1 MSPVT
6 ERKLKWVG
14 VYCGSRDGARP
25 IYKQAAIELG
35 KALAKN
41 GLGLVYGGAQSGLM
55 GAVAD
60 GVLGGGQPVT
70 GVLPRGLARAE
81 FAHPKLTT
89 LHLVES
95 MHERKAMMENLS
107 DAFVAMPGGFGTLDE
122 LFEILTWAQVGLHA
136 KPVGLLNVDGYW
148 DPLEQQIQRGFEE
161 GFIPPTLLT
170 ALVVEKTPEALVD
183 RLMKHQPPASA
194 IKWIRASEG
203 H

>member
-1 MSPVT
+1 MKPVT
-6 ERKLKWVG
+6 PKTLKWVG

-25 IYKQAAIELG
+25 IYREAATELG
-35 KALAKN
+35 RVLAKN
-41 GLGLVYGGAQSGLM
+41 SLGLVYGGAHSGLM

-60 GVLGGGQPVT
+60 GVLRGGQSVT

-95 MHERKAMMENLS
+95 MHERKALMEKLS

-148 DPLEQQIQRGFEE
+148 DPLEEQIHRSFEE
-161 GFIPPTLLT
+161 GFIPSNLLT
-170 ALVVEKTPEALVD
+170 ALVVEKTPEALID
-183 RLMKHQPPASA
+183 RLLLHQPPASA
-194 IKWIRASEG
+194 ITWIRPSGG

>member
-1 MSPVT
+1 M
-6 ERKLKWVG
+6 KWVG
-14 VYCGSRDGARP
+14 VYCGSRDGAKPVYR
-25 IYKQAAIELG
+25 QAAIELG
-35 KALAKN
+35 KVLAKN

-60 GVLGGGQPVT
+60 GVLSGGQPVT

-81 FAHPKLTT
+81 FAHPQLTT

-95 MHERKAMMENLS
+95 MHQRKAMMESLS

-148 DPLEQQIQRGFEE
+148 DPLEAQIRRGFEE

-170 ALVVEKTPEALVD
+170 TLVVEQNPETLID
-183 RLMKHQPPASA
+183 RLLLHQPPPSA
-194 IKWIRASEG
+194 VTWIRPSP

>member
-1 MSPVT
+1 M
-6 ERKLKWVG
+6 KWVG

-25 IYKQAAIELG
+25 IYREAAIELG
-35 KALAKN
+35 KVLAKN
-41 GLGLVYGGAQSGLM
+41 SLGLVYGGAQSGLM

-60 GVLGGGQPVT
+60 GVLGGGQQVT

-89 LHLVES
+89 LHLVET
-95 MHERKAMMENLS
+95 MHERKAMMEQLS

-122 LFEILTWAQVGLHA
+122 LFEILTWAQVGLHM

-148 DPLEQQIQRGFEE
+148 DALEAQIHRGFEE

-170 ALVVEKTPEALVD
+170 TLVVEKNPETLID
-183 RLMKHQPPASA
+183 RLMLHQPPPSA
-194 IKWIRASEG
+194 IQWIHSSST